1 VTDTDTAILGG
12 GPAGAA
18 AAIALAR
25 AGRRALLLERDAA
38 PREAVCGEFLGPDAA
53 AALARLGLDLPAL
66 GAAPLRRL
74 RLGAG
79 RREAALD
86 LPFPAWALP
95 RRALDAALRAAARD
109 AGAEVAAGAAVRG
122 AAPSGEGWRLR
133 LHGGAEVAARRAVLA
148 TGKHALRGWP
158 RAPAPP
164 GALGLKLH
172 LSGVEPGPEVVL
184 LRFAGG
190 YAGLLPLPEGEGG
203 GANLCAALQDGAPPG
218 GAARDP
224 AALLARVAEGSALGA
239 RLLRGARPRWDRPLA
254 VGAVPYGFRHG
265 GGGGA
270 GGPAGLFRVGDQVGV
285 VPSFTGDGVAM
296 ALLSGLA
303 AAEAIAAGG
312 DAPRFHAEW
321 RRRSAGPMRWAGLGA
336 WAMRR
341 VPRGFVAGTALVP
354 GVARALARRTR
365 MEGAAASLADR
376 RPPPP

>member
-1 VTDTDTAILGG
+1 MTDTDTAIAGG

-25 AGRRALLLERDAA
+25 AARRALLLERDAA

-224 AALLARVAEGSALGA
+224 AALLARVGA
-239 RLLRGARPRWDRPLA
+239 RGRAGTGRWRSAPCPTA
-254 VGAVPYGFRHG
+254 SA
-265 GGGGA
+265 
-270 GGPAGLFRVGDQVGV
+270 
-285 VPSFTGDGVAM
+285 T
-296 ALLSGLA
+296 A
-303 AAEAIAAGG
+303 AAAARAGRRACSASATRWASSPPSPATG
-312 DAPRFHAEW
+312 WRWRCCPASRR
-321 RRRSAGPMRWAGLGA
+321 RRRSPPAATPPAST
-336 WAMRR
+336 
-341 VPRGFVAGTALVP
+341 PS
-354 GVARALARRTR
+354 
-365 MEGAAASLADR
+365 GAAAARARCAGRAWGPGRCGACPGASWRA
-376 RPPPP
+376 RPWCRASRGRSHGGRG